1 VFSFVSILEA
11 FYRKQ
16 ALDKKALKSNQYLAI
31 SEQALLYGLNK
42 SCKSANASEFCF
54 RFSKVFSSEYE
65 SAIFI
70 PEIMKSNSIVNNS
83 IFPYDICEYQGTKDK
98 EFECKAYETSQSSH
112 LDFSLRI
119 NRANIEFEVCAAAF
133 LRGAFLTCGSIT
145 SPESEYHLEFNAVHK
160 NLSEDLC
167 KIIQETTEYVGGRA
181 IKPKVVCRRG
191 SYVVYLKDSEDISD
205 ILTLMGAGNAS
216 MNVMQIKIMKNYE
229 NAKNR
234 QVNSQLANTDK
245 IVSAAAKQVKAITIL
260 DESGKLGTLS
270 EELQEAARVRKQY
283 PLVSLKE
290 LCTYFDTPISKSGLN
305 HRLNKLIELADL
317 KDSE

>member
-1 VFSFVSILEA
+1 MSFSSDTKKELCKVNSKLDEMNKAEAYGLLLFCKKFSDTEISFKTESSETTKRFAELTASCTGSVVEIKKSLSARKNKASLYRVSIPNIE
-11 FYRKQ
+11 
-16 ALDKKALKSNQYLAI
+16 D
-31 SEQALLYGLNK
+31 
-42 SCKSANASEFCF
+42 CKRIFDYF
-54 RFSKVFSSEYE
+54 GHSS
-65 SAIFI
+65 S
-70 PEIMKSNSIVNNS
+70 
-83 IFPYDICEYQGTKDK
+83 
-98 EFECKAYETSQSSH
+98 
-112 LDFSLRI
+112 DFSLRI